1 MLLHLRW
8 SKNENTCKS
17 SSSVFSH
24 HLVYKLQS
32 ILPLP
37 ERKGVFDGTWGFS
50 AGTKATIGGV
60 FDGTWG
66 LSAGTKATIRGIFD
80 GTWGLSAG
88 TKATIRGVFD
98 GTWPNRQIEKLA
110 LTGKY

>member
-32 ILPLP
+32 ILPLL
-37 ERKGVFDGTWGFS
+37 ERKGVFDGTWGLS
-50 AGTKATIGGV
+50 AGTKATTIRGV

-66 LSAGTKATIRGIFD
+66 LSAGTKATIG
-80 GTWGLSAG
+80 
-88 TKATIRGVFD
+88 GVFD